1 MHDPLVSVV
10 VPCFNQGPF
19 LAEAIESVLAQTFP
33 RIEIVVVE
41 DHSTDGVTRELVRH
55 SVFPRTRI
63 ILNDTNRGV
72 AATRNIGIRAAR
84 GPYILPLDA
93 DDTIAPEFVARAL
106 GEVQRDRADV
116 CYAKVELFGTETG
129 EFRLDPFSVPGMLR
143 TNLVVNTALYRKAAW
158 AAVGGYSE
166 ALTTGLEDW
175 DFWLSLLEQGNR
187 FRRLDAPL
195 FFYRRHGP
203 TRTDSART
211 TEPGLRALIYERHR
225 GLFERHGLAD
235 ATARCLTR
243 TERRRQRVIRRA
255 RSAVGLTRP
264 VGTPPK
270 PPILLHY
277 FRPRGIANFG
287 DLLNVPLLETLTGRP
302 VRHAG
307 VEQASHLCIGSLLD
321 QFLCRPGESATGGDP
336 LTVWGAGFIKPPAAE
351 ATGGATTAEAFRR
364 PVVVRA
370 VRGHLT
376 LERLRA
382 MGVPVEGVAL
392 GDPGLLAGLL
402 LPPTAGTTRPPRG
415 LRVGIVPHYVDV
427 DEPILADLLRRF
439 PGARLLRVSARPTAF
454 LARLR
459 SCDIVLSSA
468 MHGLI
473 AADALGIP
481 NARMKLSDRLTGGDW
496 KFRDYSS
503 VFGVEPV
510 ALATDDLHR
519 LREDD
524 LRHLAATYPVTAAQ
538 VHDVIVNLLA
548 ACPFLTPHADAEGRP
563 ARPDGRDDRTAAA
576 AGARGDWAALV
587 ARTLGI
593 RRRAA

>member
-33 RIEIVVVE
+33 RLEIVVVE

-55 SVFPRTRI
+55 GVFPRTRI

-93 DDTIAPEFVARAL
+93 DDTIAPTFVARAL
-106 GEVQRDRADV
+106 DEVQRGRADV

-235 ATARCLTR
+235 ATARCLPR
-243 TERRRQRVIRRA
+243 TERRRQRVIRHA
-255 RSAVGLTRP
+255 RSALGLTRP
-264 VGTPPK
+264 VGTPPQ

-287 DLLNVPLLETLTGRP
+287 DQLNVPLLETLTGRP
-302 VRHAG
+302 VRHTG

-321 QFLCRPGESATGGDP
+321 QFLLRPGEPAITGAP
-336 LTVWGAGFIKPPAAE
+336 LTVWGAGFIRPPAAN
-351 ATGGATTAEAFRR
+351 APPGATVAEAFRR
-364 PVVVRA
+364 PVVPRA

-382 MGVPVEGVAL
+382 MGVPVAGVAL

-402 LPPTAGTTRPPRG
+402 LPAPERAERRPAD
-415 LRVGIVPHYVDV
+415 LRVGLVPHYVDV
-427 DEPILADLLRRF
+427 DEPILAELLRRF
-439 PGARLLRVSARPTAF
+439 PGARLLRVSARPAAF

-481 NARMKLSDRLTGGDW
+481 NVRMKLSDRLTGGDW
-496 KFRDYSS
+496 KFHDYYS
-503 VFGVEPV
+503 VFGVEPA
-510 ALATDDLHR
+510 ALATEDLRR

-524 LRHLAATYPVTAAQ
+524 LRHLAATHPVTAAQ
-538 VHDVIVNLLA
+538 VHDVVVNLLT
-548 ACPFLTPHADAEGRP
+548 ACPFLVPDADAEGRP
-563 ARPDGRDDRTAAA
+563 CRPTAGA
-576 AGARGDWAALV
+576 AGTWGDWPAVV
-587 ARTLGI
+587 ARKLGI